1 MRFDI
6 NQEAAKEL
14 RNHVAVEMPSRA
26 FHFYQPVPVRRYV
39 PLKRKEITRFSPSST
54 FAFTLTWAPGV
65 LSLSGDVGELSIVHY
80 STLDTF
86 EDGIRWTLKA
96 DYDYLM
102 GKSGVQKVYDPQATY
117 ESILKD
123 ANRNVITALMG
134 EHVFNRKLQR
144 YVMSGG
150 FRDDMRS
157 YREGVNEAVVDFE
170 KATAA
175 WQDGDRSTEQP
186 VLKDFMPFDPR
197 ENDEYRDFQST
208 NGKVWRDWL
217 LLWEHLG
224 NGDQENIFK
233 AQCRREIR
241 SHLRDLCDNQHELV
255 EMMHEMGYEDYYG
268 TDIYP
273 DRSRWQVA
281 AIKHGC
287 QLLVDSL
294 KQKAA

>member
-1 MRFDI
+1 MGFDI
-6 NQEAAKEL
+6 NREADKEL
-14 RNHVAVEMPSRA
+14 RNHVAVEVPSRA
-26 FHFYQPVPVRRYV
+26 FHFHQPVPVRRYV
-39 PLKRKEITRFSPSST
+39 PLKQKEITRFSPSST

-65 LSLSGDVGELSIVHY
+65 LTLSGDIGELSIVHY
-80 STLDTF
+80 SNLDTF
-86 EDGIRWTLKA
+86 EDAIFWALKA
-96 DYDYLM
+96 DYSYLM
-102 GKSGVQKVYDPQATY
+102 EKSGVQKVYDPQATY

-123 ANRNVITALMG
+123 ANRDVIAAVMG
-134 EHVFNRKLQR
+134 EQVFSSKLQR
-144 YVMSGG
+144 YVMRGG

-170 KATAA
+170 KGTAA

-197 ENDEYRDFQST
+197 ENDEYRDFQSS
-208 NGKVWRDWL
+208 NGKMWRDWK

-224 NGDQENIFK
+224 HGEPENILK
-233 AQCRREIR
+233 AQYRREIR

-268 TDIYP
+268 TEIYP
-273 DRSRWQVA
+273 DRSRWQIA

-287 QLLVDSL
+287 QLLVDHL
-294 KQKAA
+294 NKEAA